1 MHRKLQPNTNMSH
14 NAPNQ
19 TPASNP
25 DQAGLMKKNSARSH
39 PFTRRDFL
47 RVGAA
52 GTAGVA
58 LGGLPEKIF
67 AADEKIQT
75 LPRRRYG
82 RTGLQISTLVGAS
95 DWSADVIPLAVK
107 AGVNY
112 WHKAQKWSSETF
124 PAALKSQPREAYHL
138 EITVDRVGG
147 DHKHGRIDEE
157 QHYQYVKKCVANSG
171 VGYFDVF
178 KFHFG
183 FHSVQEAKTDA
194 GVVRAFERLQKECLV
209 KHLALS
215 QHHYNDIGG
224 DMAFEILNYLMDKTP
239 FAAAQ
244 FFYTYGDRKETQDL
258 IALAKQK
265 DFGTIAMKTMGGV
278 GRAAADKKFSA
289 LLAEPKFAGSTPATA
304 MVKWLMGNPGL
315 TAAVIATKNFD
326 QLSENVAAAKAVTLG
341 RHDRHALDLLAGY
354 NRGLTCLLCSDCV
367 TSCPEHIGIAD
378 IFRYERYALD
388 YSELDRARAEYSAL
402 TKNGTACIACGDCLP
417 DCRADINILAKL
429 KQVHALLG

>member
-1 MHRKLQPNTNMSH
+1 
-14 NAPNQ
+14 
-19 TPASNP
+19 
-25 DQAGLMKKNSARSH
+25 MK
-39 PFTRRDFL
+39 PFPFNDRRLNRRDFI
-47 RVGAA
+47 RVGATGA
-52 GTAGVA
+52 TGVA
-58 LGGLPEKIF
+58 LAAGLGSLATPAF
-67 AADEKIQT
+67 AETNEISK

-82 RTGLQISTLVGAS
+82 RTGLQISALVGAS
-95 DWSADVIPLAVK
+95 DWSADVIPLAVQ

-112 WHKAQKWSSETF
+112 WHKAQRWTKETF
-124 PAALKSQPREAYHL
+124 PAALKSQPRESYFL

-157 QHYQYVKKCVANSG
+157 QHYQFVKNAVANTG
-171 VGYFDVF
+171 AGYFDVF

-183 FHSVQEAKTDA
+183 YHSVQEAKTDA
-194 GVVRAFERLQKECLV
+194 GMVRAFERLKKEGLV

-224 DMAFEILNYLMDKTP
+224 DQAFEILNYLAVNSP
-239 FAAAQ
+239 YEAAQ

-278 GRAAADKKFSA
+278 GRAATDKKFQT
-289 LLAEPKFAGSTPATA
+289 LLAEPKFTGSTPATA
-304 MVKWLMGNPGL
+304 MVKWLMNNPDL
-315 TAAVIATKNFD
+315 TAAVIATKSFD
-326 QLSENVAAAKAVTLG
+326 QLTENLAAVKSATLG
-341 RHDRHALDLLAGY
+341 ANDRQALDLLAGY
-354 NRGLTCLLCSDCV
+354 NKGLTCLLCSDCV

-388 YSELDRARAEYSAL
+388 YHELDRARTEYRAL

-417 DCRADINILAKL
+417 NCRADINVLAKL
-429 KQVHALLG
+429 KEVHDLLG